1 MAVVRE
7 HRVRIGARSQWSSLV
22 AWLALAGGLAAL
34 AGAIYVMFQPM
45 ESATASGCGT
55 WVNPSGAED
64 GDGLASRCSDL
75 QTRASVTLAV
85 LAMLAIGL
93 LAVGVWLLVR
103 SRRKA
108 NATV

>member
-1 MAVVRE
+1 MAVVQE
-7 HRVRIGARSQWSSLV
+7 HRARTDERSRRSVLV
-22 AWLALAGGLAAL
+22 AWLALAGGVAAL

-85 LAMLAIGL
+85 LAVLAIGL
-93 LAVGVWLLVR
+93 VAVGVWLLVR
-103 SRRKA
+103 SRRRA
-108 NATV
+108 SAAV